1 MLGTNGTEIG
11 DSVARAP
18 GLMDDTEWT
27 HDGPWGWLTLVSPQ
41 VEGIPRCIN
50 LTESTINIDGRI
62 IKSNFLSSDYATIK
76 RFAPYHYGIYD
87 ETTNGVAVNGIKASY
102 APLK

>member
-41 VEGIPRCIN
+41 VEGIPRYIN
-50 LTESTINIDGRI
+50 LTASAIKIDGRI
-62 IKSNFLSSDYATIK
+62 IKSNSLSFLYATIK
-76 RFAPYHYGIYD
+76 RFAPYQYGIYD
-87 ETTNGVAVNGIKASY
+87 DNTNRMPPNAIKPGY
-102 APLK
+102 A